1 MSALPSVSSVPDSPE
16 LETLI
21 RSLQV
26 IGRQVRLAQGSLSQ
40 LLAVVAVELHFVPG
54 TPATPQEIAAAFAN
68 QKTAENYWVVICGR
82 EPGLYTNSQ
91 DAKDQTNGV
100 PNQHQL
106 RRSNFNDALAYY
118 ANNYPHNVKK
128 LVEVTS
134 PSAAASVA
142 PSVAPTVSLSVVPAA
157 SLSVAPAVSPS
168 VAPAVSPSV
177 APAAS
182 LSVAP
187 AALPAGA
194 EAELPPVEPSSDW
207 VDVVVVDDKTISK

>member
-26 IGRQVRLAQGSLSQ
+26 IDRQVRLAQGSLSQ

-54 TPATPQEIAAAFAN
+54 TPATPQEITAAFAN

-142 PSVAPTVSLSVVPAA
+142 PSVAVSPSVAPAVSPSVVPAVSPSA
-157 SLSVAPAVSPS
+157 APAVSPS

-177 APAAS
+177 APAAL
-182 LSVAP
+182 LSVATLRCTL
-187 AALPAGA
+187 ALRRARRVA
-194 EAELPPVEPSSDW
+194 RRR
-207 VDVVVVDDKTISK
+207 

>member
-142 PSVAPTVSLSVVPAA
+142 PSVAPTVSLSVVPP
-157 SLSVAPAVSPS
+157 SLSLRRARRVAFRRA
-168 VAPAVSPSV
+168 AVSPSV

-187 AALPAGA
+187 AASLSVAPRVARRR
-194 EAELPPVEPSSDW
+194 
-207 VDVVVVDDKTISK
+207 

>member
-82 EPGLYTNSQ
+82 EPGLYTNSYVHPCPLPFHATLNLTQ
-91 DAKDQTNGV
+91 PGCQGPRPTAF

-128 LVEVTS
+128 LVERS
-134 PSAAASVA
+134 RRPSAAAVCRSLRCAHRVA
-142 PSVAPTVSLSVVPAA
+142 FRRARRVALRRARR
-157 SLSVAPAVSPS
+157 VAFRVGRRSPS
-168 VAPAVSPSV
+168 VR
-177 APAAS
+177 
-182 LSVAP
+182 
-187 AALPAGA
+187 
-194 EAELPPVEPSSDW
+194 PPHW
-207 VDVVVVDDKTISK
+207 VDVVVVDDKTVSK